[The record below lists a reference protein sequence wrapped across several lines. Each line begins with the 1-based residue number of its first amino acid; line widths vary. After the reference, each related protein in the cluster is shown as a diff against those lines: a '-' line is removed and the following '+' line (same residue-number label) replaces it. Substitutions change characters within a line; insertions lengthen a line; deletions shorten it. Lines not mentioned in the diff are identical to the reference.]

1 MSLLSFLPAIPAQS
15 LWLFTLSG
23 VVLNLTPGADVMF
36 ATASGIRGGPRIGAL
51 AGLGVGAGALWH
63 VTLAAAGISA
73 LLAAEPAALMAL
85 RWGGGAYLLFLAW
98 KSWAAGPDAPDTGEN
113 GTGGKGVGSGMAAFR
128 RGALT
133 NILNPKPILFILA
146 FLPQFTD
153 PALGPVWQQ
162 IVVLGAIF
170 ALTGTL
176 ITMGYGALAGL
187 VRQRLAR
194 RMRGLNRLA
203 ALVFAGLALRLVWD

>member
-1 MSLLSFLPAIPAQS
+1 MVGLPAIPAES
-15 LWLFTLSG
+15 LWIFTLSG
-23 VVLNLTPGADVMF
+23 IVLNLTPGADVLF

-51 AGLGVGAGALWH
+51 AGLGVGLGALWH
-63 VTLAAAGISA
+63 VTLAAAGMSA
-73 LLAAEPAALMAL
+73 LLAASPAALWVL

-98 KSWAAGPDAPDTGEN
+98 KSWHARPETDGARGA
-113 GTGGKGVGSGMAAFR
+113 GSGWAALR

-133 NILNPKPILFILA
+133 NMLNPKPVLFVLA

-153 PALGPVWQQ
+153 PARGPVWQQ
-162 IVVLGAIF
+162 VVELGAIF
-170 ALTGTL
+170 ALTGTI

-194 RMRGLNRLA
+194 RLGVLNRIA
-203 ALVFAGLALRLVWD
+203 AVVFAGLAARLVLD

>member
-1 MSLLSFLPAIPAQS
+1 MVALPAIPAES

-23 VVLNLTPGADVMF
+23 VLLNLTPGADVLF

-51 AGLGVGAGALWH
+51 AGLGVGFGALWH
-63 VTLAAAGISA
+63 VSLAAAGISA
-73 LLAAEPAALMAL
+73 LLAASPAALTAL

-98 KSWAAGPDAPDTGEN
+98 KTWNAAPGPDGTRGE
-113 GTGGKGVGSGMAAFR
+113 TSGRAAFR
-128 RGALT
+128 RGFLT
-133 NILNPKPILFILA
+133 NVLNPKPVLFVLA

-162 IVVLGAIF
+162 IVELGAIF

-187 VRQRLAR
+187 IRQRLAR
-194 RMRGLNRLA
+194 RLGVMNKIA
-203 ALVFAGLALRLVWD
+203 AVVFAGLALRLVLD